1 MKWDIE
7 QNMRPSATSNE
18 DVIDYLDEPMTRFAQ
33 KRSPLND
40 DDKEFGN
47 DLDAMKV
54 ISTTGDSN
62 LIAR

>member
-18 DVIDYLDEPMTRFAQ
+18 DVIDYLDEPMTRFAK